1 MKDGRDVPDR
11 VYDDPNAMA
20 KAISRKTV
28 GRNGVFGTTEQ
39 RFQRGPFASPKKN
52 VARPGP
58 GAYYEDRAEQF
69 PSERAQSTAA
79 FRSGVRRFGGHKP
92 NSRKAMI
99 DMQHAHEAQR
109 RAHTSMSQ
117 GSTTSVM
124 EWGTFGSDLGK
135 KKKYPESKYKVGRSN
150 NRGGGF
156 TSTSGRF
163 GTPGQRAALF
173 GSDAGGPGPAG
184 FNPSQRKSI
193 SLVRRRAHSRA
204 RSAGGFGSSTRF
216 AKNRGSRLGP
226 GTYDTRGSMAKR
238 TYNVSYSIG

>member
-1 MKDGRDVPDR
+1 MKDAKSAPDR

-20 KAISRKTV
+20 KALSRKTV

-52 VARPGP
+52 TARPGP
-58 GAYYEDRAEQF
+58 GAYYEDRPEMF
-69 PSERAQSTAA
+69 PSERVQSTAS
-79 FRSGVRRFGGHKP
+79 FRSGVRRFGGHAV

-99 DMQHAHEAQR
+99 EMQHAQEAQR
-109 RAHTSMSQ
+109 RAQTSMARA
-117 GSTTSVM
+117 STTNVV
-124 EWGTFGSDLGK
+124 EWGAFGSNLGR
-135 KKKYPESKYKVGRSN
+135 KKKYPESKYQLGRSRS
-150 NRGGGF
+150 RGSGF
-156 TSTSGRF
+156 ASTSGRF

-184 FNPSQRKSI
+184 FNTSLRRSI
-193 SLVRRRAHSRA
+193 SSVRRRAHSRA
-204 RSAGGFGSSTRF
+204 RSAGGFGSSSRF
-216 AKNRGSRLGP
+216 AKNRSSVLGP